1 LLVGG
6 SSRIPLVGEMVNS
19 DLGRPIALD
28 THPKHA
34 VALGAA
40 ITAAPEPVPIT
51 APVPTFL
58 PPPAPLPPPLLASP
72 PPPSSP
78 VAAPR
83 KGLSPALIA
92 LIVAGV
98 LAFGGI
104 GYAVTQSGG
113 SSTTTTTTDSSS
125 TSDSDSSTDSDSS
138 SSGEFALTDDDA
150 KFAAEHIVF
159 TLFSFAPDDVES
171 VQSSMQELTTGSLN
185 DQVSSDNSSFVSS
198 VQSNQTF
205 SLPTVGDSTVRSNDG
220 FTAAVLVKV
229 EVDVEDLEGN
239 SSSELRD
246 LAFLVILENVDGA
259 FLASELVDCSDGSS
273 SSATG
278 FSELGSDASC

>member
-1 LLVGG
+1 
-6 SSRIPLVGEMVNS
+6 
-19 DLGRPIALD
+19 
-28 THPKHA
+28 
-34 VALGAA
+34 
-40 ITAAPEPVPIT
+40 
-51 APVPTFL
+51 
-58 PPPAPLPPPLLASP
+58 
-72 PPPSSP
+72 
-78 VAAPR
+78 
-83 KGLSPALIA
+83 
-92 LIVAGV
+92 
-98 LAFGGI
+98 
-104 GYAVTQSGG
+104 
-113 SSTTTTTTDSSS
+113 
-125 TSDSDSSTDSDSS
+125 
-138 SSGEFALTDDDA
+138 LTDDDA

-246 LAFLVILENVDGA
+246 LAFLVILENVDGT